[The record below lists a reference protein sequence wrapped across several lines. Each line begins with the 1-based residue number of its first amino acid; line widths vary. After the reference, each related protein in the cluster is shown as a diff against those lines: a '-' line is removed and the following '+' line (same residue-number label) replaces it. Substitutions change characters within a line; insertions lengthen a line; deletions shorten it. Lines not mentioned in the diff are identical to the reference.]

1 MGEGWFA
8 TIDDVPRQAISMSI
22 RQICQAQHII
32 LTVPDERK
40 AEAVKGTLE
49 GEVSNEVPASIL
61 QTHDET
67 AIYLDAESASLL
79 SSE

>member
-1 MGEGWFA
+1 M
-8 TIDDVPRQAISMSI
+8 IH
-22 RQICQAQHII
+22 ICNSRTVI

-67 AIYLDAESASLL
+67 TIYLDAESASLL